1 MFTSFRSRL
10 ALRFGITVMFMALAG
25 AAIGYAALR
34 EILYDQLDK
43 SLRRLAEIEA
53 AATADSPDESVHFH
67 EEAFASSV
75 NGEAI
80 LMRYAEVWTLE
91 GEPVVRTRNLE
102 GRDIPLPDEVRGR
115 VSSSGGAELFTF
127 EWQGLNYRGL
137 LYPLQLIGAQHEHH
151 LLEVV
156 APLEQTEAVLDN
168 FLRTFGMLVLLGTG
182 VAWVLGWWL
191 AGHAVRPVMEI
202 IRQAESLDMSS
213 PEHRMT
219 ARAETEEL
227 RRLVSVLNS
236 MLGRIDTAFGNQ
248 RRFLADAGHEI
259 KTPLTVLRGD
269 VEVALRRERTS
280 EEYKVVLEQTLQDL
294 KDVSALA
301 DDLITLAR
309 SDSEGLQPRL
319 TDVQLEPPLYRL
331 ANKYRTAAADAGVRL
346 DVSVAQEL
354 VVRADPALL
363 DRAVSNLIDNAIKYG
378 ADGGRVLLSA
388 TSEPDGQIRI
398 SVADNGPGIP
408 EDEADHLFERFYRGQ
423 TGRRCARGSGLGLAI
438 VKAILESHG
447 GRVYVDSETQRG
459 TTVNLLLPA
468 GRTVSHGSRSQQRDP
483 AKVDAATYDTGPGS
497 LSA

>member
-25 AAIGYAALR
+25 AAIGYVALR
-34 EILYDQLDK
+34 EILYDQLDR
-43 SLRRLAEIEA
+43 SLRRIAEIEA

-75 NGEAI
+75 NGEVI
-80 LMRYAEVWTLE
+80 LTRYAEVWTLE
-91 GEPVVRTRNLE
+91 GEPVVRSRNLE
-102 GRDIPLPDEVRGR
+102 GRDIPLPDEVHGQ
-115 VSSSGGAELFTF
+115 VSSSGRPELFSF

-137 LYPLQLIGAQHEHH
+137 LYPLGLIGAQHEQH

-168 FLRTFGMLVLLGTG
+168 FLRMFGMLVLLGTA
-182 VAWVLGWWL
+182 VACVLGWWL

-213 PEHRMT
+213 PEHRLT

-227 RRLVSVLNS
+227 KRLVSVLNS
-236 MLGRIDTAFGNQ
+236 MLARIDTAFGNQ

-280 EEYKVVLEQTLQDL
+280 EEYKVVLEQTLDDL
-294 KDVSALA
+294 REVSALA

-309 SDSEGLQPRL
+309 SDSEGLQPSL
-319 TDVQLEPPLYRL
+319 TDVQLEPTLYRL
-331 ANKYRTAAADAGVRL
+331 ANKYTTAAADAGVRI
-346 DVSVAQEL
+346 DVSVGQGL
-354 VVRADPALL
+354 VVRADPTLL

-378 ADGGRVLLSA
+378 AVGGRVSLSA
-388 TSEPDGQIRI
+388 SSRQDGQILI

-408 EDEADHLFERFYRGQ
+408 EDEADRLFERFYRGE

-438 VKAILESHG
+438 VKAIVESHG
-447 GRVYVDSETQRG
+447 GRIYVDSETQHG
-459 TTVNLLLPA
+459 TTMNLLLPV
-468 GRTVSHGSRSQQRDP
+468 GRTASHGSGSGRGIP
-483 AKVDAATYDTGPGS
+483 EEVDAATR
-497 LSA
+497 

>member
-10 ALRFGITVMFMALAG
+10 ALRFGVTVMFMALAG
-25 AAIGYAALR
+25 AVIGYVALR
-34 EILYDQLDK
+34 EILYDQLDR

-53 AATADSPDESVHFH
+53 AATADSPDGSAHFH

-115 VSSSGGAELFTF
+115 VTSSGRPELFSF
-127 EWQGLNYRGL
+127 EWQGLNYRGV
-137 LYPLQLIGAQHEHH
+137 LYPLRLIGAQHEHH

-168 FLRTFGMLVLLGTG
+168 FLRTFGMLVLLGTA
-182 VAWVLGWWL
+182 VACALGWWL

-213 PEHRMT
+213 PEHRIT

-269 VEVALRRERTS
+269 VEVTLRRERTS
-280 EEYKVVLEQTLQDL
+280 EEYKAVLEQTLEDL
-294 KDVSALA
+294 REVSTLA

-319 TDVQLEPPLYRL
+319 TDVQLERTLERL
-331 ANKYRTAAADAGVRL
+331 ASKYTTAAADVGVRL
-346 DVSVAQEL
+346 DVSVGPGLA
-354 VVRADPALL
+354 VRADPAFL
-363 DRAVSNLIDNAIKYG
+363 DRALGNLIDNAIKYG
-378 ADGGRVLLSA
+378 ADGGRVSLSA
-388 TSEPDGQIRI
+388 GSEHDGQIRI
-398 SVADNGPGIP
+398 SVADDGPGIP

-438 VKAILESHG
+438 VKAIVESHG
-447 GRVYVDSETQRG
+447 GTIYVDSETQRG

-468 GRTVSHGSRSQQRDP
+468 SQPTRHGSPSGRRIP
-483 AKVDAATYDTGPGS
+483 AEVDAATG
-497 LSA
+497 